1 MVKASLDKLDMK
13 KLLNDIQK
21 YGKCGVPSEK
31 LNFWNTQLEES
42 LKELTTSSDSE
53 VSTSESTPLEQLL
66 GKEKYSSTTIVRE
79 IPSAIID
86 VVDKDRA
93 PLPEVLYLPY

>member
-1 MVKASLDKLDMK
+1 MK
-13 KLLNDIQK
+13 N
-21 YGKCGVPSEK
+21 PSEK

-42 LKELTTSSDSE
+42 LKELTTGSDSE